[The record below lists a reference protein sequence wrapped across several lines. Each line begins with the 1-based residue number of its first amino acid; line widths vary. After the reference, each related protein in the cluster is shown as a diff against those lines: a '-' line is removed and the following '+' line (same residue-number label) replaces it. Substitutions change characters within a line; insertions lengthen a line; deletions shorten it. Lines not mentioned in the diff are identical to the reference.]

1 MLLRR
6 VLFPNLPLSKPSAR
20 ELFAVRLK
28 QARELCGLS
37 QRALGVWIGL
47 GPAAVADL
55 AKNAP
60 LLEACLVIA
69 QLPKEE
75 QAKAVEALRK
85 AAGKKKSG
93 AR

>member
-1 MLLRR
+1 MRNGDS
-6 VLFPNLPLSKPSAR
+6 VVPLGPP
-20 ELFAVRLK
+20 LAVADAIL
-28 QARELCGLS
+28 ALS
-37 QRALGVWIGL
+37 QAGTGKQKKLAR
-47 GPAAVADL
+47 AVADL

-75 QAKAVEALRK
+75 QAKAVEVLRK
-85 AAGKKKSG
+85 TVDKKKPS

>member
-1 MLLRR
+1 MRNGYS
-6 VLFPNLPLSKPSAR
+6 VVPLGSS
-20 ELFAVRLK
+20 LAVADAIL
-28 QARELCGLS
+28 ALS
-37 QRALGVWIGL
+37 QAGTGKQKKLAR
-47 GPAAVADL
+47 AVADL

-60 LLEACLVIA
+60 LLEACLVIT